1 VSLVIARAQAVHTT
15 NVGWEGIMTVNR
27 RWIVGLMLA
36 MLIALPPVI
45 LAEGSGNDTPK
56 GQADTVRKINI
67 NTATAVELEELPGIG
82 PKTALRIV
90 EWRKEHGKFQRV
102 EDLMAVKGIGEK
114 KMAQLKPLI
123 TVQ

>member
-1 VSLVIARAQAVHTT
+1 
-15 NVGWEGIMTVNR
+15 MTVNR

-67 NTATAVELEELPGIG
+67 NTATAAELEELPGIG
-82 PKTALRIV
+82 PKTAQRIV
-90 EWRKEHGKFQRV
+90 EWRKENGKFQRI

-114 KMAQLKPLI
+114 KMAQLKPLV

>member
-1 VSLVIARAQAVHTT
+1 MAVLPLPVQNLIDSLSR
-15 NVGWEGIMTVNR
+15 
-27 RWIVGLMLA
+27 
-36 MLIALPPVI
+36 
-45 LAEGSGNDTPK
+45 
-56 GQADTVRKINI
+56 
-67 NTATAVELEELPGIG
+67 LPGIG

>member
-1 VSLVIARAQAVHTT
+1 
-15 NVGWEGIMTVNR
+15 MTVNR

-36 MLIALPPVI
+36 LLIALPPMT
-45 LAEGSGNDTPK
+45 LAEGGGNETPK
-56 GQADTVRKINI
+56 GQTDSVRKVNI
-67 NTATAVELEELPGIG
+67 NTATALELEELPGIG
-82 PKTALRIV
+82 PKTAQRII
-90 EWRKEHGKFQRV
+90 EWRKEHGKFLKV